1 MGGVPVG
8 TVVYRLAVE
17 QLVNGGGVDSRYSR
31 SVATDVLVAPCDSR
45 GADWPGEDDRRV
57 SLPAQV
63 TCLRQQP
70 WRECRVDER
79 SSTACFCGGAV
90 PFLHGDGLPARLMVV
105 VVSKDGSW
113 CLRVIARQKNRLTG
127 KITRK

>member
-1 MGGVPVG
+1 MG

-57 SLPAQV
+57 SL
-63 TCLRQQP
+63 LRLHASG
-70 WRECRVDER
+70 
-79 SSTACFCGGAV
+79 SS
-90 PFLHGDGLPARLMVV
+90 HGENVGWMNAAARPVFAGEQSLSCMAMV
-105 VVSKDGSW
+105 S
-113 CLRVIARQKNRLTG
+113 LLA
-127 KITRK
+127 